1 MALNFSLHFNCT
13 TKVAYVKDDT
23 VYSFPNSVA
32 KYAVGSLLTPPSG
45 MPLFNKTTVE
55 NPLIDYNA
63 SPRVSANYNLGGTI
77 PAGNYTLSLKN
88 IYEYESQN
96 GTNEYLQ
103 VTADNEF
110 YILGVDLTEVLFPGV
125 VITISNSTA
134 GANDGPFTISTV
146 EYTGVSTKITIPT
159 NNLTITDGPDIEANM
174 SATSEVVY
182 TTNQVFTYSACN
194 SSVCLDLSFT
204 YDAFSTQ
211 YGSATLAD
219 LTTYTDW
226 TISNRE
232 LSLYY
237 PAGLTPAPANPPGNP
252 IVTPNANINVNVLA
266 TGLYTGKLVVT
277 ISNIQND
284 GLVLDLNLTKTKQ
297 FSVIAYTEMCGI
309 QDCITKMLDRHVA
322 YLKSA
327 TVSPLQQYVDQVNG
341 LYINA
346 KEALACGNKV
356 SYSSYVSQIYDILG
370 KTQDSCRDC
379 SCGGSCGDCNDSCG
393 CGQPDEPV
401 WIDNLGI
408 DVDSLLAEFETF
420 MTDTLPTLESTVA
433 SLNTTVTD
441 VVLPA
446 ISDLETSVA
455 SIGSQT
461 TTNTGDISG
470 LTTEVSQ
477 LSTDVATLQEQISE
491 FSPSNSEI
499 ALNEL
504 FTNDGSN
511 ILLFTAANGSQ
522 ASGSETTKYVVNL
535 TGDVSSFLATGVD
548 VVFYSPADE
557 AWYEGSI
564 FSIEYKSGPG
574 QTMVVIQSFSST
586 QISWSDNTTSFPFFL
601 ATPSTSIYNFTRQ
614 FTLQNANYWKLED
627 GTTKYW
633 AKLKTSFLWNST
645 NLGNNSLFLINES
658 NSQELEI
665 RGINPGTMVDLE
677 LTFEKKFNDSGYDL
691 VYMLDMKSTTSINKN
706 IVSGELLDAGYTGY
720 NPRENS
726 DLYQNNTRNIVVTP
740 NMGGGVEGIFNVT
753 QDVYNTEGNLN
764 SNRIISR
771 YASGPSYPNNES
783 TQFFT
788 GGNDTILFNNGNCNM
803 TILNFEV
810 SYGKM
815 PA

>member
-32 KYAVGSLLTPPSG
+32 KYTVGSLLTPPSG
-45 MPLFNKTTVE
+45 MPLFNKTTVG

-77 PAGNYTLSLKN
+77 PAGNYTLSLSN
-88 IYEYESQN
+88 IYEYESSL

-103 VTADNEF
+103 VTANNEL
-110 YILGVDLTEVLFPGV
+110 YILNVDLTEVLFPGG
-125 VITISNSTA
+125 TFEISDSTG
-134 GANDGPFTISTV
+134 GANDGTFTISTI
-146 EYTGVSTKITIPT
+146 EYTGVSTRITIPT
-159 NNLTITDGPDIEANM
+159 TDLVITDGPDEAAEINAE
-174 SATSEVVY
+174 STVVY

-266 TGLYTGKLVVT
+266 TGLYTGKLAVT

-356 SYSSYVSQIYDILG
+356 SYSSYVAQIYDILG
-370 KTQDSCRDC
+370 KTQDSCGDC

-461 TTNTGDISG
+461 NTNTGDISG
-470 LTTEVSQ
+470 LTTQVNNLDNEV
-477 LSTDVATLQEQISE
+477 AALQEQIAE

-504 FTNDGSN
+504 FTNDGSKK
-511 ILLFTAANGSQ
+511 LLYTAN
-522 ASGSETTKYVVNL
+522 SGSEAGDTSYFVNVS
-535 TGDVSSFLATGVD
+535 GDISSVIAINDHVT
-548 VVFYSPADE
+548 FYSPADS
-557 AWYEGSI
+557 AWYEGIVSDI
-564 FSIEYKSGPG
+564 DFKPTPNETFVTVDVLVP
-574 QTMVVIQSFSST
+574 TF
-586 QISWSDNTTSFPFFL
+586 WSDNSTSFPFFL
-601 ATPSTSIYNFTRQ
+601 AKPSTGTYNFTKP
-614 FTLQNANYWKLED
+614 FTLENANYWRVD
-627 GTTKYW
+627 DPTTKYW
-633 AKLKTSFLWNST
+633 AKLKTSLLWNST
-645 NLGNNSLFLINES
+645 NYGAEILTLVNNTVNRTVEF
-658 NSQELEI
+658 
-665 RGINPGTMVDLE
+665 RRINPGTMIDLE
-677 LTFEKKFNDSGYDL
+677 ITFEKKFDGTDYDL
-691 VYMLDMKSTTSINKN
+691 VYMIDMRYTSSVNSQL
-706 IVSGELLDAGYTGY
+706 VGGELLQAGFTGY
-720 NPRENS
+720 NPKENS
-726 DLYQNNTRNIVVTP
+726 DLYQNTSRLTIITP
-740 NMGGGVEGIFNVT
+740 DMAVGNQGIFNVT
-753 QDVYNTEGNLN
+753 QDIYNTEGSLN
-764 SNRIISR
+764 SNRVISR
-771 YASGPSYPNNES
+771 YAYGPSYPNNATAQLFS
-783 TQFFT
+783 
-788 GGNDTILFNNGNCNM
+788 GGNDEFVFNSTNCNI
-803 TILNFEV
+803 TILNFEI

>member
-32 KYAVGSLLTPPSG
+32 KYAVGSLVS
-45 MPLFNKTTVE
+45 PLGLSVFNKTTVG

-77 PAGNYTLSLKN
+77 PAGNYTLSLSN
-88 IYEYESQN
+88 IYEYESSL

-103 VTADNEF
+103 VTANNEL
-110 YILGVDLTEVLFPGV
+110 YILNVDLTEVLFPGG
-125 VITISNSTA
+125 TFEISDSTG
-134 GANDGPFTISTV
+134 GANDGTFTISTI
-146 EYTGVSTKITIPT
+146 EYTGVSTRITIPT
-159 NNLTITDGPDIEANM
+159 TNLTITDGPDEAAEINAE
-174 SATSEVVY
+174 STVVY
-182 TTNQVFTYSACN
+182 TSGQVLTYSACN

-237 PAGLTPAPANPPGNP
+237 PAGLDPAPEDNP
-252 IVTPNANINVNVLA
+252 IVTPTANINVNVLA
-266 TGLYTGKLVVT
+266 TGLYTGKLAVT

-356 SYSSYVSQIYDILG
+356 SYSSYVAQIYDILG
-370 KTQDSCRDC
+370 KTQDSCGDC

-408 DVDSLLAEFETF
+408 DVNSLLAEFETF
-420 MTDTLPTLESTVA
+420 MTDTLPTLESTVE

-461 TTNTGDISG
+461 TTNTGDITG
-470 LTTEVSQ
+470 LTTEVNQ

-504 FTNDGSN
+504 FNNDDSN
-511 ILLFTAANGSQ
+511 ELLYMAANG
-522 ASGSETTKYVVNL
+522 APVTGDETTQYVINL
-535 TGDVSSFLATGVD
+535 VGNVQSSLSVD
-548 VVFYSPADE
+548 DTVVFYSASDE
-557 AWYEGSI
+557 AWYQGTI
-564 FSIEYKSGPG
+564 FSVTYKSGPG
-574 QTMVVIQSFSST
+574 QTEVTIESFNSDIT
-586 QISWSDNTTSFPFFL
+586 SWSTNSTSFPFFL
-601 ATPSTSIYNFTRQ
+601 SKPSTATYNFTKQ

-627 GTTKYW
+627 DTTKYW
-633 AKLKTSFLWNST
+633 AKLKTSFLWNAT
-645 NLGNNSLFLINES
+645 NISGDELFLVNES
-658 NSQELEI
+658 NGQEIII
-665 RGINPGTMVDLE
+665 RSINPGTMVDLE
-677 LTFEKKFNDSGYDL
+677 LTFEKVYNGSAYDL
-691 VYMLDMKSTTSINKN
+691 VYMIDIKSTSSQNKEV
-706 IVSGELLDAGYTGY
+706 IDGELADSGYTGY
-720 NPRENS
+720 NPRENV
-726 DLYQNNTRNIVVTP
+726 DLYHNNSRTPGVGLNIGGTSQGIY
-740 NMGGGVEGIFNVT
+740 NMT
-753 QDVYNTEGNLN
+753 QDVYNTTGILN
-764 SNRIISR
+764 SNRVISR
-771 YASGPSYPNNES
+771 YAKGPSYPDNTS

-788 GGNDTILFNNGNCNM
+788 GGNDTIFFNNNNCNM

-810 SYGKM
+810 SFGKM

>member
-1 MALNFSLHFNCT
+1 
-13 TKVAYVKDDT
+13 
-23 VYSFPNSVA
+23 
-32 KYAVGSLLTPPSG
+32 
-45 MPLFNKTTVE
+45 
-55 NPLIDYNA
+55 
-63 SPRVSANYNLGGTI
+63 
-77 PAGNYTLSLKN
+77 
-88 IYEYESQN
+88 
-96 GTNEYLQ
+96 LQ
-103 VTADNEF
+103 VTANNEL
-110 YILGVDLTEVLFPGV
+110 YILNVDLTEVLFPGG
-125 VITISNSTA
+125 TFEISVSTG
-134 GANDGPFTISTV
+134 GANDGTFTISTI
-146 EYTGVSTKITIPT
+146 EYTGVSTRITIT
-159 NNLTITDGPDIEANM
+159 TTNLTITDGPDEAAEINAE
-174 SATSEVVY
+174 STVVY
-182 TTNQVFTYSACN
+182 TSGQVLTYSAYN

-266 TGLYTGKLVVT
+266 TGLYTGKLAVT

-356 SYSSYVSQIYDILG
+356 SYSSYVAQIYDILG
-370 KTQDSCRDC
+370 KTQDSCGDC

-461 TTNTGDISG
+461 NTNTGDISG
-470 LTTEVSQ
+470 LTTQVNNLDNEV
-477 LSTDVATLQEQISE
+477 AALQEQIAE

-504 FTNDGSN
+504 FTNDGSKK
-511 ILLFTAANGSQ
+511 LLYTAN
-522 ASGSETTKYVVNL
+522 SGSEAGDTSYFVNVS
-535 TGDVSSFLATGVD
+535 GDISSVIAINDHVT
-548 VVFYSPADE
+548 FYSPADS
-557 AWYEGSI
+557 AWYEGIVSDI
-564 FSIEYKSGPG
+564 DFKPTPNETFVTVDVLVP
-574 QTMVVIQSFSST
+574 TF
-586 QISWSDNTTSFPFFL
+586 WSDNSTSFPFFL
-601 ATPSTSIYNFTRQ
+601 AKPSTGTYNFTKP
-614 FTLQNANYWKLED
+614 FTLENANYWRID
-627 GTTKYW
+627 DPTTKYW

-645 NLGNNSLFLINES
+645 NYGTEVLTLVNNTVNRTVEF
-658 NSQELEI
+658 
-665 RGINPGTMVDLE
+665 RAINPGTMIDLE
-677 LTFEKKFNDSGYDL
+677 ITFEKKFDGTNYDL
-691 VYMLDMKSTTSINKN
+691 VYMIDMRYTSSVNSQL
-706 IVSGELLDAGYTGY
+706 VGGELLQAGFTGY
-720 NPRENS
+720 NPKENS
-726 DLYQNNTRNIVVTP
+726 DLYQNTSRLEIISPDMSTGNQ
-740 NMGGGVEGIFNVT
+740 GIFNVT
-753 QDVYNTEGNLN
+753 QDVYNTEGSLN
-764 SNRIISR
+764 SSRVISR
-771 YASGPSYPNNES
+771 YAYGPSYPYNMYAQLFSGGNNEFVFNS
-783 TQFFT
+783 T
-788 GGNDTILFNNGNCNM
+788 NCNM
-803 TILNFEV
+803 TILNFEI

>member
-32 KYAVGSLLTPPSG
+32 KYAVGSLVS
-45 MPLFNKTTVE
+45 PLGLSVFNKTTVG

-77 PAGNYTLSLKN
+77 PAGNYTLSLSN
-88 IYEYESQN
+88 IYEYESN
-96 GTNEYLQ
+96 LGTNEYLQ
-103 VTADNEF
+103 VTANNEL
-110 YILGVDLTEVLFPGV
+110 YILNVDLTEVLFPGG
-125 VITISNSTA
+125 TFEISDSTG
-134 GANDGPFTISTV
+134 GANDGTFTISTI
-146 EYTGVSTKITIPT
+146 EYTGVSTKITIT
-159 NNLTITDGPDIEANM
+159 TTDLVITDGPDEAAEINAE
-174 SATSEVVY
+174 STVVY
-182 TTNQVFTYSACN
+182 TSGQVLTYSACN

-226 TISNRE
+226 TISDRE

-237 PAGLTPAPANPPGNP
+237 PAGLTPPPANPPGNP
-252 IVTPNANINVNVLA
+252 IVTPTANINVNVLA
-266 TGLYTGKLVVT
+266 TGLYTGKLAVT

-356 SYSSYVSQIYDILG
+356 SYSSYVAQIYDILG
-370 KTQDSCRDC
+370 KTQDSCGDC

-420 MTDTLPTLESTVA
+420 MTDTLPTLESTIE

-441 VVLPA
+441 VILPA

-461 TTNTGDISG
+461 NTNTGDISG
-470 LTTEVSQ
+470 LTTEVNQ
-477 LSTDVATLQEQISE
+477 LSTDVATLQEQIAE

-522 ASGSETTKYVVNL
+522 AAGSETTKYVVNL
-535 TGDVSSFLATGVD
+535 TGDVSSFLATTVK
-548 VVFYSPADE
+548 VVFYSPDDQS
-557 AWYEGSI
+557 WYQGTI
-564 FSIEYKSGPG
+564 FSVEYKSGPN
-574 QTMVVIQSFSST
+574 QTMVVVQSILST
-586 QISWSDNTTSFPFFL
+586 ATSWSDNANSFPFFL

-627 GTTKYW
+627 NTTKYW

-645 NLGNNSLFLINES
+645 NLGTTSLFFENDANGE
-658 NSQELEI
+658 ELEI

-677 LTFEKKFNDSGYDL
+677 LTFEKKYNGSNYDL
-691 VYMLDMKSTTSINKN
+691 VYMLDIKSTTSINKN
-706 IVSGELLDAGYTGY
+706 LVSGELLDAGYTGY

-726 DLYQNNTRNIVVTP
+726 DLYQNNNRNVVITP
-740 NMGGGVEGIFNVT
+740 NMGGGVEGLFNVT
-753 QDVYNTEGNLN
+753 QDVYNTEGNSN

-771 YASGPSYPNNES
+771 YASGPSYPNNAS

-788 GGNDTILFNNGNCNM
+788 GGNDTILFNTLNCNM